1 MAERSEEI
9 LKYEKIDSE
18 KVKPPKDATV
28 IVTKMGN
35 TTELQYMSL
44 YNAQGKIKKLSEKE
58 YVVVETG
65 EIKPFEKKAETRAD
79 AVNSLKK
86 TMKRIRELITTNITD
101 FHKVKWCTL
110 TYKENM
116 TDTKKLYQD
125 FRKFNQRFRHYLRKQ
140 GIESPEYIAVSEPQL
155 RGAWH
160 LHVLYIWKNSPAPFI
175 KNDIFS
181 TIWGH
186 GFTKIQALKDDN
198 VASYLCAYLSDL
210 ELDEEMQTYFPDD
223 SRITRTVTDLH
234 GKEKRIAKGMRMYLY
249 PPKFNII
256 RYSKGIKKPEKTMMS
271 YGEAL
276 SLVKGQELKYETA
289 YHLSDEKGFST
300 FIKKQ
305 EFKASPLLP
314 ASVLQLD
321 KSQNG
326 GK

>member
-1 MAERSEEI
+1 M
-9 LKYEKIDSE
+9 
-18 KVKPPKDATV
+18 
-28 IVTKMGN
+28 
-35 TTELQYMSL
+35 
-44 YNAQGKIKKLSEKE
+44 
-58 YVVVETG
+58 ETG

-101 FHKVKWCTL
+101 FHKVRWCTL

>member
-1 MAERSEEI
+1 
-9 LKYEKIDSE
+9 
-18 KVKPPKDATV
+18 
-28 IVTKMGN
+28 
-35 TTELQYMSL
+35 
-44 YNAQGKIKKLSEKE
+44 
-58 YVVVETG
+58 
-65 EIKPFEKKAETRAD
+65 
-79 AVNSLKK
+79 
-86 TMKRIRELITTNITD
+86 
-101 FHKVKWCTL
+101 
-110 TYKENM
+110 
-116 TDTKKLYQD
+116 
-125 FRKFNQRFRHYLRKQ
+125 
-140 GIESPEYIAVSEPQL
+140 
-155 RGAWH
+155 
-160 LHVLYIWKNSPAPFI
+160 
-175 KNDIFS
+175 
-181 TIWGH
+181 
-186 GFTKIQALKDDN
+186 
-198 VASYLCAYLSDL
+198 
-210 ELDEEMQTYFPDD
+210 MQTYFPDD